1 MTTERKNVSGAA
13 LKFMAGLQSYLDE
26 TVTAIHALEKVL
38 PQHPDPHLGEL
49 LASLK
54 RTEARVQMNI
64 DSETA
69 RQNISRIE

>member
-1 MTTERKNVSGAA
+1 VATERKNVSAAA
-13 LKFMAGLQSYLDE
+13 LKFMAGLESYLDE
-26 TVTAIHALEKVL
+26 TVAAISALEKVL
-38 PQHPDPHLGEL
+38 PEHPDPHLGEL

-54 RTEARVQMNI
+54 RTEARVLANI